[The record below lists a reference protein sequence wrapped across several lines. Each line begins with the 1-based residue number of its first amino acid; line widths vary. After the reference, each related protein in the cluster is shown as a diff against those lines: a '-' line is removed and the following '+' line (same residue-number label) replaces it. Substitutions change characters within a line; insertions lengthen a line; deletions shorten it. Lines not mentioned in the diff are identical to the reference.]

1 MDIFKIL
8 AICIITAV
16 LAVVLKQQKAEYAL
30 TVALAGGTI
39 ITLCILKGIIAP
51 IEYINAKLLNTGIN
65 TEYFAVALK
74 ALGIGYVTGFIADIC
89 RDSGQASLAA
99 KAELAGKCAIFII
112 SVPLIAA
119 VLDTALSFIT

>member
-1 MDIFKIL
+1 MEIFKIL

-30 TVALAGGTI
+30 TVALAGGTVV
-39 ITLCILKGIIAP
+39 TLYILKGIIAP
-51 IEYINAKLLNTGIN
+51 IEYINAKLLNNGIN

-119 VLDTALSFIT
+119 VLETALSFIT

>member
-1 MDIFKIL
+1 MEILKIL

-16 LAVVLKQQKAEYAL
+16 LAVVLKQQKGEYAL
-30 TVALAGGTI
+30 MAALAGGTVVI
-39 ITLCILKGIIAP
+39 LYVLKGVLEP
-51 IEYINAKLLNTGIN
+51 IEYINAKLLNNGVK

-99 KAELAGKCAIFII
+99 KAELAGKCAIFIL

>member
-1 MDIFKIL
+1 MEIFKIL

-51 IEYINAKLLNTGIN
+51 IEYINAKLLNNGIN

-119 VLDTALSFIT
+119 VLETALSFIT